1 METNEGRGGATA
13 AEVAP
18 EEAAR
23 ALSAIG
29 AGRSWLADRLIAPCW
44 YHLALGLLAGGAI
57 AGAETR
63 SWAVF
68 GWSIAAYTVG
78 SGLVMWLNQRRAGVA
93 MRYFDPC
100 TRAIF
105 AANVL
110 ALAGLIA
117 IACWLEFDRGLRGA
131 FLVAGVL
138 TVPLTVAFGRCTDKV
153 LRSRLQAAG

>member
-1 METNEGRGGATA
+1 METNEGRGA
-13 AEVAP
+13 AEVTP

-23 ALSAIG
+23 ALSAAG
-29 AGRSWLADRLIAPCW
+29 AGRSWLADRLIAPRW

-57 AGAETR
+57 AGSETH

-78 SGLVMWLNQRRAGVA
+78 SGVVMWLNQHRVGVA

-105 AANVL
+105 AANAL
-110 ALAGLIA
+110 ALAALITT
-117 IACWLEFDRGLRGA
+117 ACWLEFDRGLRGA

-138 TVPLTVAFGRCTDKV
+138 AVPLTVAFGRWTDKI
-153 LRSRLQAAG
+153 LRSRLRAGE